1 MVYNLTY
8 FAIFKK
14 LQTFK
19 VCNKQRGED
28 LEMGNLSNRIAL
40 VTGAGTGL
48 GRGIALTFAK
58 EGATVILNGRREE
71 KLREVEKEIGDG
83 KAIVITADLTVESE
97 AKELSEKLKKETGGK
112 IDILYNKAGMIVA
125 L

>member
-1 MVYNLTY
+1 
-8 FAIFKK
+8 
-14 LQTFK
+14 
-19 VCNKQRGED
+19 
-28 LEMGNLSNRIAL
+28 MGKLSNRIAL

-83 KAIVITADLTVESE
+83 KAIVIPADLTVESE
-97 AKELSEKLKKETGGK
+97 RSEEHTSELQSRGHLVCRLLLEKKKK
-112 IDILYNKAGMIVA
+112 DDITQLDYKHIM